1 MYENALS
8 LNIGL
13 LLGRLVI
20 GLVMAAHGAQK
31 LFGWFGGYGLNKT
44 GEFFVHL
51 GFQRGRAFAAAAS
64 LTEITSGL
72 LLALGLLA
80 GQPWFYQG
88 LGMETAT
95 LPIALALFLLVVP
108 EFTFFVQPLLSL
120 FSRKN
125 EYEADRYAAAN
136 ADAAELVRALVK
148 LYHDNSATLTP
159 DPLHSAYYDSH
170 PPAAMRIARLR
181 TT

>member
-1 MYENALS
+1 VLAHELGHYKLRHIAQGMALS
-8 LNIGL
+8 WALSFL
-13 LLGRLVI
+13 
-20 GLVMAAHGAQK
+20 
-31 LFGWFGGYGLNKT
+31 
-44 GEFFVHL
+44 
-51 GFQRGRAFAAAAS
+51 
-64 LTEITSGL
+64 L
-72 LLALGLLA
+72 LLALGLLV
-80 GQPWFYQG
+80 GEPWFYQG
-88 LGMETAT
+88 LGMQTAST
-95 LPIALALFLLVVP
+95 AVALVLFLLVVP

-136 ADAAELVRALVK
+136 AEAAELVGALVK

-181 TT
+181 TA

>member
-1 MYENALS
+1 VKGMALS
-8 LNIGL
+8 
-13 LLGRLVI
+13 
-20 GLVMAAHGAQK
+20 
-31 LFGWFGGYGLNKT
+31 W
-44 GEFFVHL
+44 
-51 GFQRGRAFAAAAS
+51 GFSFA
-64 LTEITSGL
+64 L

-80 GQPWFYQG
+80 GEPWFYQG
-88 LGMETAT
+88 LGVQTAT
-95 LPIALALFLLVVP
+95 MPVALMLFMLVVP
-108 EFTFFVQPLLSL
+108 EFTFFAQPLLSL

-125 EYEADRYAAAN
+125 EYEADRYAARN